1 MDIFRWIL
9 PTLAGQECSNDIYT
23 MQLNSTS
30 TFDRTSISRSRR
42 ASIGPS
48 EQRTISSFE
57 DNDNMFEDEDTFSDH
72 SLVMLERREGLL
84 ELGITLREQ
93 DPRVR
98 RSSSERSRSRAR
110 APPNT
115 PVDVRPSNIDPTSF
129 YFPSRASLHETLPL
143 IQNDLP
149 TFIKNVSSY
158 PISHIFASCFSEE
171 LEVANRDYLDANGDI
186 TISPWHIT
194 ANLKE
199 IESRM
204 DMLNDSIAFLES
216 IVPIGR

>member
-1 MDIFRWIL
+1 MEIFRWIL
-9 PTLAGQECSNDIYT
+9 PTLAGQECSNDIST

-30 TFDRTSISRSRR
+30 TFDRRSVSRSRR
-42 ASIGPS
+42 ASISPS

-57 DNDNMFEDEDTFSDH
+57 DNDDMFEDEDTFSDH

-84 ELGITLREQ
+84 EFGIALREQ

-115 PVDVRPSNIDPTSF
+115 PVDVRPSNIDSSF
-129 YFPSRASLHETLPL
+129 YFPSRATFNETLPL

-149 TFIKNVSSY
+149 TFIRNVSSY

-186 TISPWHIT
+186 TISSCHVT

-204 DMLNDSIAFLES
+204 DLLNDYIAFLES
-216 IVPIGR
+216 VVPPGR